1 MPITALPQPR
11 FAAQFARA
19 PMPCGGP
26 VGFGLPMHAGFQP
39 AGAWKL
45 PAR

>member
-1 MPITALPQPR
+1 MPIAALPSQLP
-11 FAAQFARA
+11 AAQVACA

-26 VGFGLPMHAGFQP
+26 VGFGLPMHALFQA
-39 AGAWKL
+39 AGAWKP

>member
-1 MPITALPQPR
+1 MPIAALPQLPS
-11 FAAQFARA
+11 AAQACV

-26 VGFGLPMHAGFQP
+26 VGFGLPMHAFQSV
-39 AGAWKL
+39 GAWKP